1 MMEYVVHPLIKP
13 NKIEKRPYQLALAKA
28 ALERSSL
35 IVLPT
40 GLGKTVVALLVMVDR
55 LEQHGGKVLVLSPT
69 KPLVEQHAAFL
80 RSSLNIN
87 PDEIL
92 VFTGELSPSKRK
104 DLWYTGKVIVS
115 TPQVIENDLVAGRLG
130 LGNVVHITF
139 DEAHRAVGDYSY
151 VCVAEKYMHQ
161 ARSPLILG
169 ITASEIEWRYVDVP
183 DEIRKVRGLIGSV
196 LTDRINE
203 LKRAGVL
210 GPKRKDISRRE
221 LLWLQN
227 NLQRRLKRNPNPQSF
242 RVVSLLAEVFK
253 IKHAMDMIETQGVS
267 ALQKYFDRLRNE
279 AESEGGSKA
288 ARRLVEEDNIK
299 EAMRLAEGL
308 EESHPK
314 LEMVS
319 HIVEE
324 QLYKNPD
331 SRIIVFTN
339 FRDTAEL
346 VTRSLGCLS
355 GVRPVRFVGQASRFE
370 DDGLSQRAQVEIL
383 QKFKSGEYNV
393 LVGTSVAEEGL
404 DIPSTDLVL
413 FYEPVPSEIRS
424 IQRKG
429 RTGRGRVGK
438 VVVLVTRGTKD
449 ESYRWISMRK
459 EKRMYGKMKKMMGAE
474 IEKEPKKSQRRL
486 GDF

>member
-1 MMEYVVHPLIKP
+1 VVPYTY
-13 NKIEKRPYQLALAKA
+13 EK
-28 ALERSSL
+28 
-35 IVLPT
+35 
-40 GLGKTVVALLVMVDR
+40 
-55 LEQHGGKVLVLSPT
+55 
-69 KPLVEQHAAFL
+69 
-80 RSSLNIN
+80 
-87 PDEIL
+87 
-92 VFTGELSPSKRK
+92 
-104 DLWYTGKVIVS
+104 
-115 TPQVIENDLVAGRLG
+115 
-130 LGNVVHITF
+130 
-139 DEAHRAVGDYSY
+139 
-151 VCVAEKYMHQ
+151 
-161 ARSPLILG
+161 
-169 ITASEIEWRYVDVP
+169 EIEWRYVDVP
-183 DEIRKVRGLIGSV
+183 DEIRKVRELIGGV

-203 LKRAGVL
+203 LKRVGVL

-227 NLQRRLKRNPNPQSF
+227 NLRRRLKRNPNPQSF

-299 EAMRLAEGL
+299 EAMRLVEGR

-319 HIVEE
+319 QIVGER
-324 QLYKNPD
+324 LCKNPD

-355 GVRPVRFVGQASRFE
+355 GVRPVRFVGQANKFK
-370 DDGLSQRAQVEIL
+370 DGGLSQRAQGEIL

-474 IEKEPKKSQRRL
+474 TGKERKKRQKRL
-486 GDF
+486 VDF